1 MSKVQPLASRLQMVY
16 GTPPPPPEA
25 SEPSPSFDEGFE
37 AGFDAGHAEALA
49 ALEAEREALR
59 TVLQASLEELANSCR
74 TRQEEWLASME
85 QPLAGLAAVI
95 AAKIIGQEI
104 STSPEVMESWVRQ
117 ALAEVTSETYAK
129 VRVSPL
135 LDESATQGDS
145 DAAESRKGAK
155 EQRRKETP
163 PITASGHPASSGAH
177 FEIIN
182 DPSIT
187 VGCVIETEHGMIDA
201 RIDSMLAEALAAI
214 REAA

>member
-1 MSKVQPLASRLQMVY
+1 MVY

-59 TVLQASLEELANSCR
+59 TVLQASLDELANSCR

-117 ALAEVTSETYAK
+117 ALAEVTGE
-129 VRVSPL
+129 VRATIRVQPL
-135 LDESATQGDS
+135 TEEVRGCIVPRSATQ
-145 DAAESRKGAK
+145 AIEV
-155 EQRRKETP
+155 
-163 PITASGHPASSGAH
+163 TA
-177 FEIIN
+177 
-182 DPSIT
+182 DPSISA
-187 VGCVIETEHGMIDA
+187 GCVIETEHGMIDA